1 MGIFIEIIGFL
12 EIIDS
17 IVYSNLNALY
27 CNLDSG
33 DLNLKK
39 EQIQQILIENFVE
52 FWPIYLLSE
61 INRFRKMTEAAG
73 SPTDAHIMQVVAWSY
88 LLTTTLDQ
96 NMEEKDFQSVLSA
109 WNVGLQTKQDKTN
122 ALGKR
127 LTVSSIAHQTSIAFE
142 TVRRRVAKLEEKGFI
157 TNSRAH
163 GILLNPQSEFN
174 REIVQE
180 LHPMEQKSIVNLFHF
195 FCGYMNEQ
203 AR

>member
-1 MGIFIEIIGFL
+1 MFIYVEANKDCYIIT
-12 EIIDS
+12 
-17 IVYSNLNALY
+17 YAL
-27 CNLDSG
+27 G
-33 DLNLKK
+33 VLNLKK
-39 EQIQQILIENFVE
+39 EQIQKILLENFVE

-73 SPTDAHIMQVVAWSY
+73 SPTDAHIKQVVAWSY

-96 NMEEKDFQSVLSA
+96 NMEEKDFQSVFSA
-109 WNVGLQTKQDKTN
+109 WNEGLQTKQDKKN

-174 REIVQE
+174 REILQE
-180 LHPMEQKSIVNLFHF
+180 LHPMEQKSVVDMFHR
-195 FCGYMNEQ
+195 FCGYMK
-203 AR
+203 AYTR

>member
-1 MGIFIEIIGFL
+1 MINLFVHSIDKKECYIITK
-12 EIIDS
+12 
-17 IVYSNLNALY
+17 ALG
-27 CNLDSG
+27 N
-33 DLNLKK
+33 LNLKK
-39 EQIQQILIENFVE
+39 EQIQQILTENFVE

-109 WNVGLQTKQDKTN
+109 WNIGLQTKQDKKN

-163 GILLNPQSEFN
+163 GILLNPESEFN
-174 REIVQE
+174 KEILQE
-180 LHPMEQKSIVNLFHF
+180 LHPMEQKSIVNLFHL

>member
-1 MGIFIEIIGFL
+1 MT
-12 EIIDS
+12 
-17 IVYSNLNALY
+17 
-27 CNLDSG
+27 
-33 DLNLKK
+33 
-39 EQIQQILIENFVE
+39 ENFVE

-61 INRFRKMTEAAG
+61 INRFRKMTEVAG

-109 WNVGLQTKQDKTN
+109 WNVGLQTKQDKKN

-174 REIVQE
+174 REILQE
-180 LHPMEQKSIVNLFHF
+180 LHPMEQKSVVDMFHR
-195 FCGYMNEQ
+195 FCGYMKASTRWGQIRAGLQEPLPSVWPMDIAQ
-203 AR
+203 IFMSSFIYEGLWSCQYRR

>member
-1 MGIFIEIIGFL
+1 MEIINLFVH
-12 EIIDS
+12 S
-17 IVYSNLNALY
+17 IANKGCYIKTKALG
-27 CNLDSG
+27 N
-33 DLNLKK
+33 LNLKK
-39 EQIQQILIENFVE
+39 EQIKQILTENFVE

-109 WNVGLQTKQDKTN
+109 WNIGLQTKQDKKN

-163 GILLNPQSEFN
+163 GILLNPESEFN
-174 REIVQE
+174 KEILQE
-180 LHPMEQKSIVNLFHF
+180 LHPMEQKSIVNLFHL

>member
-1 MGIFIEIIGFL
+1 
-12 EIIDS
+12 
-17 IVYSNLNALY
+17 
-27 CNLDSG
+27 LD
-33 DLNLKK
+33 K
-39 EQIQQILIENFVE
+39 EKIQQILTDNFAD
-52 FWPIYLLSE
+52 FWPVFLLTE

-73 SPTDAHIMQVVAWSY
+73 SPADAHIMQVVAWSY
-88 LLTTTLDQ
+88 LLTTTLDR

-109 WNVGLQTKQDKTN
+109 WNVGLQTKKDKKN

-157 TNSRAH
+157 TNSREH

-174 REIVQE
+174 KNILQE
-180 LHPMEQKSIVNLFHF
+180 LHPMEQKSIINLFHL